1 MFYDS
6 VVMADLQEQLA
17 EIHEEVVSQ
26 VLEDLK
32 NGDRKARAEA
42 MQLLKQNNVT
52 AVAQEGSTLKKLAGK
67 LDFSQMEDKVV
78 PLKREA
84 GCPRHEHGHL
94 P

>member
-84 GCPRHEHGHL
+84 G
-94 P
+94 

>member
-1 MFYDS
+1 MFCDS

-84 GCPRHEHGHL
+84 G
-94 P
+94 

>member
-67 LDFSQMEDKVV
+67 LDFTNGGQGC

-84 GCPRHEHGHL
+84 G
-94 P
+94 

>member
-78 PLKREA
+78 PLKREV
-84 GCPRHEHGHL
+84 G
-94 P
+94 